1 LNRRKRWNCFALAVI
16 LLLQTCC
23 GEWMPQ
29 SERNIAAEFGMNV
42 KRAYASDQLPA
53 DKSRKTVKGIENIS
67 ENIVENITE
76 NTAGIE
82 NTDFTGDDS
91 TDKTNGMD

>member
-1 LNRRKRWNCFALAVI
+1 MNRRKRWNCFALAVM

-67 ENIVENITE
+67 ENM
-76 NTAGIE
+76 
-82 NTDFTGDDS
+82 DS
-91 TDKTNGMD
+91 TVLPSQPVTPSATAVAQTATPPAVES